1 MSKVLVL
8 HSALALG
15 LAAGTLSAQTVA
27 PPPASQTTSAKP
39 PAPPPATATAPG
51 TTPATSD
58 AAKPADAKPANNS
71 HDYLIGVDDQLSVVF
86 WREKDV
92 SGDVV
97 VRPDGK
103 ISLPLI
109 GDLQAAGMTTT
120 DLTTEVTA
128 AAKKFFDD
136 PSVSI
141 VVKQINSRK
150 VFITGAVG
158 KPGPYAL
165 TDHMTVVQL
174 IAMAGGLQ
182 EFADKK
188 HITIVHTDR
197 RPDGVPWSNNF
208 NYDEFTDRRNLNSNI
223 ELKPGD
229 TVIVK

>member
-1 MSKVLVL
+1 MSKAIAL
-8 HSALALG
+8 HSVLAIG
-15 LAAGTLSAQTVA
+15 LAAATLSAQTVA
-27 PPPASQTTSAKP
+27 PPPTPPPASQTTGTA
-39 PAPPPATATAPG
+39 APPATAV
-51 TTPATSD
+51 TTPPATTTT
-58 AAKPADAKPANNS
+58 PVDAKPVDNPN
-71 HDYLIGVDDQLSVVF
+71 DYHIGVDDQLSIVF

-92 SGDVV
+92 SGDVT

-109 GDLQAAGMTTT
+109 GELQAAG
-120 DLTTEVTA
+120 LTTVELTTSVTA
-128 AAKKFFDD
+128 ASKKFFDD
-136 PSVSI
+136 PAVSI
-141 VVKQINSRK
+141 VVKQINSRR

-158 KPGPYAL
+158 KPGPYML

-188 HITIVHTDR
+188 HITIVHTER
-197 RPDGVPWSNNF
+197 RPDGVPWSHNF
-208 NYDEFTDRRNLNSNI
+208 NYDEFTERRNLNSNI